1 MVAFC
6 SRIYINDTYDSF
18 IVQLRER
25 KKAMVDER
33 LGKKIQLYREKAGL
47 SQEELATRLGVS
59 VTSIS
64 NIERGANYPS
74 FENFIKI
81 LNIIGA
87 SPNQV
92 MFDLVDNAQISKASE
107 LWDHVKMLDSKKRN
121 KLFRIVE
128 VIIEDDLK

>member
-1 MVAFC
+1 
-6 SRIYINDTYDSF
+6 
-18 IVQLRER
+18 
-25 KKAMVDER
+25 MVDER
-33 LGKKIQLYREKAGL
+33 FGKRIQAFREKAGL
-47 SQEELATRLGVS
+47 SQDELASQLGVS
-59 VTSIS
+59 ITSVS

-107 LWDHVKMLDSKKRN
+107 LWDQIKKLDNHKRN
-121 KLFRIVE
+121 QIFRVVQIML
-128 VIIEDDLK
+128 EDCKEPLDYNGD

>member
-1 MVAFC
+1 M
-6 SRIYINDTYDSF
+6 IYDSF

-25 KKAMVDER
+25 KKEMVDER

-59 VTSIS
+59 ITSIS

-107 LWDHVKMLDSKKRN
+107 LWDHVKKLDSKKRN

>member
-1 MVAFC
+1 
-6 SRIYINDTYDSF
+6 
-18 IVQLRER
+18 
-25 KKAMVDER
+25 MVDER
-33 LGKKIQLYREKAGL
+33 LGKRIQMYREKAGL
-47 SQEELATRLGVS
+47 SQEELASMLGVS
-59 VTSIS
+59 ITSVS

-107 LWDHVKMLDSKKRN
+107 LWDNVKRLSAEKRN

-128 VIIEDDLK
+128 IIIEDDMKN

>member
-1 MVAFC
+1 LLFVVK
-6 SRIYINDTYDSF
+6 YILMIYDSF

-25 KKAMVDER
+25 KKEMVDER

-59 VTSIS
+59 ITSIS

-107 LWDHVKMLDSKKRN
+107 LWDHVKKLDSKKRN

>member
-1 MVAFC
+1 
-6 SRIYINDTYDSF
+6 
-18 IVQLRER
+18 
-25 KKAMVDER
+25 MVDER
-33 LGKKIQLYREKAGL
+33 LGKRIQMYRESAKI
-47 SQEELATRLGVS
+47 SQEELANHLGIS
-59 VTSIS
+59 VTSVS

-81 LNIIGA
+81 LNFIKA

-92 MFDLVDNAQISKASE
+92 MFDLVDQAQISKASE
-107 LWDHVKMLDSKKRN
+107 LWDHVKKLDSKKRN

>member
-1 MVAFC
+1 MLFVVK
-6 SRIYINDTYDSF
+6 YILMIYDSF

-25 KKAMVDER
+25 KKEMVDER

-59 VTSIS
+59 ITSIS

-107 LWDHVKMLDSKKRN
+107 LWDHVKKLDSKKRN